1 MSHTEYHR
9 EDNGVVRDI
18 IIGFADGLTVPFALT
33 AGLSSIGSSKIV
45 IIGGLAE
52 LFAGAISMGLG
63 GFLAST
69 SEAQHYKAERRRE
82 VDEVETRPEDEKQE
96 CYDIVEKYGISRAA
110 ATPLIEALTADKDQW
125 VNFMMKFELGLDEPS
140 SWRALISAGT
150 LALSYFLGGLLPM
163 IPYFAMKNVT
173 HALFVSIGITSIVLI
188 LFGYIKNLYMLKSH
202 RLGFQGAVFTLIVG
216 AVAAGASYGIVKA
229 IDSNKSIGG

>member
-1 MSHTEYHR
+1 MSHTEYHL
-9 EDNGVVRDI
+9 EDN
-18 IIGFADGLTVPFALT
+18 DGLTVPFALT
-33 AGLSSIGSSKIV
+33 AGLSSNIV
-45 IIGGLAE
+45 IVRGLAE
-52 LFAGAISMGLG
+52 LFAGAISKGLG
-63 GFLAST
+63 VFLAST
-69 SEAQHYKAERRRE
+69 SEAQHYKAECRKE

-96 CYDIVEKYGISRAA
+96 CYDIEEKYGVSREA
-110 ATPLIEALTADKDQW
+110 ATPLIEVLAADKDQW
-125 VNFMMKFELGLDEPS
+125 VDFMMKFELRLDEPS
-140 SWRALISAGT
+140 SWRTLSSTGT

-163 IPYFAMKNVT
+163 TPYFAMKYVT